1 MTKKKKE
8 RKQKTKK
15 NPKNQNEKSVT
26 SKNNELKHFSKE
38 TAKWLYISA

>member
-15 NPKNQNEKSVT
+15 PPKNQNEKSVT
-26 SKNNELKHFSKE
+26 SKNELKHFSKE
-38 TAKWLYISA
+38 TAKWLYTSA